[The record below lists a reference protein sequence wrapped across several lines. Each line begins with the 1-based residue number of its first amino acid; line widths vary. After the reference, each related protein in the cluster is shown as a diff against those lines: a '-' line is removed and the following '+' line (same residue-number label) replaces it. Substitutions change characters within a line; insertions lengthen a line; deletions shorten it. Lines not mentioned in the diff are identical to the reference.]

1 MKLENKPFAV
11 LSKFKCS
18 PVYAFFDSLKATL
31 MTLAVAST
39 CPIDLVTP
47 TFKR

>member
-1 MKLENKPFAV
+1 MKRHV
-11 LSKFKCS
+11 LT
-18 PVYAFFDSLKATL
+18 VYAFFDSLKATL

-47 TFKR
+47 TFRM